1 MQDPRNEYQRLD
13 SFDRGNE
20 CSLPQVHEGR
30 LLGASDHSAMPS
42 TPSIGG
48 GASPT
53 QIDVHKSSEAVPN
66 KSCWGKHLGGK
77 HKRTEQAMFE
87 SEKFYR
93 LAVEAGRIGTW
104 DLDLQTEEC
113 LISPEMA
120 ELMDFSSEQ
129 TTVPG
134 AQWRKSIVP
143 DDRALMSSALAPSIA
158 SDTPFDLEFRITL
171 KDGTQRWLYS
181 RGAVSRDASGK
192 ALRMYGATIDV
203 TERKQAD
210 EKLRESEERL
220 RRAIEIET
228 VGVIFF
234 KTDGCIT
241 NANDAFLRMSGY
253 SREDLAEGLVRWDE
267 MTPPE
272 WMPHS
277 LKAIEEFESTG
288 RTIPYEKEFARKDGS
303 RWWALFAARRIDEV
317 EGVEFIIDITQSKRA
332 EEELRRFGERI
343 TNILEGITDAFVAV
357 DRQWR
362 FTYINERALTTLQ
375 RTREELLGKNMW
387 EEFPGAVGLPAYR
400 EYHRA
405 MTSGN
410 SVHFEEFNPWLD
422 IWVEINAYPSEGGLA
437 IYFRDITERKRAE
450 EERDR
455 LRARE
460 IEARTQKEERR
471 RIARDLHDVVLQDL
485 AGVLQSLRLTY
496 LQSKG
501 SELGLDLEEELEAL
515 GRATLGL
522 RSAVHDLRG
531 EKGRPLVKS
540 VESLVELNRRL
551 APDCKIKLVVEEG
564 FPNGLLG
571 EVGGE
576 LLRIIREALTNARQ
590 HSGAKSVA
598 VTLKVEGSDL
608 VAEISDDG
616 QGFALEGTPGVG
628 LSSMQERAAIVDGR
642 LEIESEVGKGTSVRL
657 RVPVPQT
664 E

>member
-1 MQDPRNEYQRLD
+1 M
-13 SFDRGNE
+13 S
-20 CSLPQVHEGR
+20 
-30 LLGASDHSAMPS
+30 
-42 TPSIGG
+42 
-48 GASPT
+48 
-53 QIDVHKSSEAVPN
+53 
-66 KSCWGKHLGGK
+66 
-77 HKRTEQAMFE
+77 E
-87 SEKFYR
+87 SEKFHR

-104 DLDLQTEEC
+104 DLNLQTEEC
-113 LISPEMA
+113 LISPKMA
-120 ELMDFSSEQ
+120 ELMDFSPEQ

-143 DDRALMSSALAPSIA
+143 EDRTLMASALAPSIA
-158 SDTPFDLEFRITL
+158 SDAPFDLEFRIAL
-171 KDGTQRWLYS
+171 KDGRQRWLYS

-192 ALRMYGATIDV
+192 ALRMYGASIDV

-234 KTDGCIT
+234 KTDGSIT

-272 WMPHS
+272 WVPHS

-288 RTIPYEKEFARKDGS
+288 RTIPYEKEFVRKDGS
-303 RWWALFAARRIDEV
+303 RWWALFAARRLDEE
-317 EGVEFIIDITQSKRA
+317 EGVEFVIDITQSKRA
-332 EEELRRFGERI
+332 EEELRKSGERL
-343 TNILEGITDAFVAV
+343 TNILESITDAFVAV

-387 EEFPGAVGLPAYR
+387 EEFPEAVGLPAYR

-455 LRARE
+455 LRTRE

-485 AGVLQSLRLTY
+485 VGVLQSLRL
-496 LQSKG
+496 SNVHNKDSG
-501 SELGLDLEEELEAL
+501 LGLDLEEELDAL
-515 GRATLGL
+515 RRATLGL
-522 RSAVHDLRG
+522 RNAVNDLRG
-531 EKGRPLVKS
+531 EKKRPFVKS

-551 APDCKIKLVVEEG
+551 APDCNIELLVEEG

-571 EVGGE
+571 EAGVE
-576 LLRIIREALTNARQ
+576 LSRVIREAFTNARY
-590 HSGAKSVA
+590 HSGAKSVV

-616 QGFALEGTPGVG
+616 QGFELEATPGVG
-628 LSSMQERAAIVDGR
+628 LSSMQERAAMVDGK
-642 LEIESEVGKGTSVRL
+642 LEIESEVGRGTSVRL
-657 RVPVPQT
+657 RVPVPQAG
-664 E
+664 

>member
-1 MQDPRNEYQRLD
+1 M
-13 SFDRGNE
+13 S
-20 CSLPQVHEGR
+20 
-30 LLGASDHSAMPS
+30 
-42 TPSIGG
+42 
-48 GASPT
+48 
-53 QIDVHKSSEAVPN
+53 
-66 KSCWGKHLGGK
+66 
-77 HKRTEQAMFE
+77 E
-87 SEKFYR
+87 SEKFHR

-104 DLDLQTEEC
+104 ELDLQTEEC
-113 LISPEMA
+113 LISPKMA
-120 ELMDFSSEQ
+120 ELMDFSSDQ

-134 AQWRKSIVP
+134 AQWQKSIVP
-143 DDRALMSSALAPSIA
+143 EDRTLMSSALAPSIA
-158 SDTPFDLEFRITL
+158 SDAPFDLEFRIAL
-171 KDGTQRWLYS
+171 EDGTQRWLYS

-192 ALRMYGATIDV
+192 AVRMYGASIDV

-234 KTDGCIT
+234 KTDGSIT

-277 LKAIEEFESTG
+277 LKAIKEFESTG
-288 RTIPYEKEFARKDGS
+288 RTIPYEKEFVRKDGS
-303 RWWALFAARRIDEV
+303 RWWALFAARRLDEE

-332 EEELRRFGERI
+332 EEELRKSGERI
-343 TNILEGITDAFVAV
+343 TNILESITDAFVAV

-387 EEFPGAVGLPAYR
+387 EEFPEAVGLPAYR

-496 LQSKG
+496 LRSKG
-501 SELGLDLEEELEAL
+501 SELDLEEELEAL
-515 GRATLGL
+515 GRATFGL

-531 EKGRPLVKS
+531 EKERHFVKS

-551 APDCKIKLVVEEG
+551 APDCNIGLVVEEG
-564 FPNGLLG
+564 FPNELPR

-576 LLRIIREALTNARQ
+576 LLRVIREALTNARH

-642 LEIESEVGKGTSVRL
+642 LEIESEVGQGTSVRL

>member
-1 MQDPRNEYQRLD
+1 M
-13 SFDRGNE
+13 S
-20 CSLPQVHEGR
+20 
-30 LLGASDHSAMPS
+30 
-42 TPSIGG
+42 
-48 GASPT
+48 
-53 QIDVHKSSEAVPN
+53 
-66 KSCWGKHLGGK
+66 
-77 HKRTEQAMFE
+77 E
-87 SEKFYR
+87 SEKFHR

-113 LISPEMA
+113 LISPKMA
-120 ELMDFSSEQ
+120 ELMGFSPEQ

-143 DDRALMSSALAPSIA
+143 DDRTLMASALAPSIA
-158 SDTPFDLEFRITL
+158 SDAPFDLEFRIAL
-171 KDGTQRWLYS
+171 KDGRQRWLYS

-192 ALRMYGATIDV
+192 AVRMYGASIDV

-210 EKLRESEERL
+210 EKLRQSEERL

-234 KTDGCIT
+234 TTDGSIT

-288 RTIPYEKEFARKDGS
+288 RTIPYEKEFVRKDGS
-303 RWWALFAARRIDEV
+303 RWWALFAATRLDEE

-332 EEELRRFGERI
+332 EEELRKSGERI
-343 TNILEGITDAFVAV
+343 TNILESITDAFVAV

-387 EEFPGAVGLPAYR
+387 EEFPEAVGLPAYR

-437 IYFRDITERKRAE
+437 IYFREITERKRAE
-450 EERDR
+450 VERDG

-485 AGVLQSLRLTY
+485 AGVLQSLRLSD
-496 LQSKG
+496 LQNKG
-501 SELGLDLEEELEAL
+501 SGLGLDLEEELEAL

-522 RSAVHDLRG
+522 RNAVHDLRG
-531 EKGRPLVKS
+531 EKEQPFVKS

-551 APDCKIKLVVEEG
+551 APDCRIELVIEEG
-564 FPNGLLG
+564 FPNGFLG
-571 EVGGE
+571 EVGVE
-576 LLRIIREALTNARQ
+576 LLRVIREAFTNARY
-590 HSGAKSVA
+590 HSGAKSVVA
-598 VTLKVEGSDL
+598 TLKVEGSDL

-616 QGFALEGTPGVG
+616 QGFELEAAPGVG
-628 LSSMQERAAIVDGR
+628 LSSMQERAAILGGK
-642 LEIESEVGKGTSVRL
+642 LEIESEVGQGTSVRF
-657 RVPVPQT
+657 RVPAPQT
-664 E
+664 G

>member
-1 MQDPRNEYQRLD
+1 M
-13 SFDRGNE
+13 S
-20 CSLPQVHEGR
+20 
-30 LLGASDHSAMPS
+30 
-42 TPSIGG
+42 
-48 GASPT
+48 
-53 QIDVHKSSEAVPN
+53 
-66 KSCWGKHLGGK
+66 
-77 HKRTEQAMFE
+77 E
-87 SEKFYR
+87 SEKFHR

-113 LISPEMA
+113 LISPKMA
-120 ELMDFSSEQ
+120 ELMDFSPEQ

-158 SDTPFDLEFRITL
+158 SDAPFDLEFRIAL
-171 KDGTQRWLYS
+171 KDGRQRWLYS

-192 ALRMYGATIDV
+192 ALRMYGASIDV
-203 TERKQAD
+203 TERKRAD

-234 KTDGCIT
+234 KTDGSIT
-241 NANDAFLRMSGY
+241 KANDAFLRMSGY

-267 MTPPE
+267 MTPSE

-288 RTIPYEKEFARKDGS
+288 RTIPYEKEFVRKDGS
-303 RWWALFAARRIDEV
+303 RWWALFAATRLDEE
-317 EGVEFIIDITQSKRA
+317 EGVEFVIDITQSKRA
-332 EEELRRFGERI
+332 EEELRKSGERI
-343 TNILEGITDAFVAV
+343 TNILESITDAFVAV

-375 RTREELLGKNMW
+375 RTREELVGKNMW
-387 EEFPGAVGLPAYR
+387 EEFPEAVGLPAYR

-405 MTSGN
+405 MRSGK

-422 IWVEINAYPSEGGLA
+422 IWVEINAYPSESNLA
-437 IYFRDITERKRAE
+437 IYFRDITERKRAD

-485 AGVLQSLRLTY
+485 VGVLQSLRLSD

-522 RSAVHDLRG
+522 RNAVNDLRD
-531 EKGRPLVKS
+531 EKERPFVKS

-551 APDCKIKLVVEEG
+551 APDCNIELLVEDG
-564 FPNGLLG
+564 FPNRLLG
-571 EVGGE
+571 EVGVE
-576 LLRIIREALTNARQ
+576 LLRVIREAFTNTRY
-590 HSGAKSVA
+590 HSGAKSVV

-608 VAEISDDG
+608 VVEISDDG
-616 QGFALEGTPGVG
+616 QGFELETTPGVG
-628 LSSMQERAAIVDGR
+628 LSSMQERVAMVDGK
-642 LEIESEVGKGTSVRL
+642 LEIESKVGRGTSVRL

-664 E
+664 G

>member
-1 MQDPRNEYQRLD
+1 
-13 SFDRGNE
+13 
-20 CSLPQVHEGR
+20 
-30 LLGASDHSAMPS
+30 
-42 TPSIGG
+42 
-48 GASPT
+48 
-53 QIDVHKSSEAVPN
+53 
-66 KSCWGKHLGGK
+66 
-77 HKRTEQAMFE
+77 
-87 SEKFYR
+87 
-93 LAVEAGRIGTW
+93 
-104 DLDLQTEEC
+104 LDLQTEEC
-113 LISPEMA
+113 LISPKMA
-120 ELMDFSSEQ
+120 ELMGFSPEQ

-143 DDRALMSSALAPSIA
+143 DDRTLMASALAPSIA
-158 SDTPFDLEFRITL
+158 SDAPFDLEFRIAL
-171 KDGTQRWLYS
+171 KDGRQRWLYS

-192 ALRMYGATIDV
+192 AVRMYGASIDV

-210 EKLRESEERL
+210 EKLRQSEERL

-234 KTDGCIT
+234 TTDGSIT

-288 RTIPYEKEFARKDGS
+288 RTIPYEKEFVRKDGS
-303 RWWALFAARRIDEV
+303 RWWALFAATRLDEE

-332 EEELRRFGERI
+332 EEELRKSGERI
-343 TNILEGITDAFVAV
+343 TNILESITDAFVAV

-387 EEFPGAVGLPAYR
+387 EEFPEAVGLPAYR

-485 AGVLQSLRLTY
+485 VGVLQSLRLSA
-496 LQSKG
+496 LHNKDSG
-501 SELGLDLEEELEAL
+501 LGLDLEEELDAL
-515 GRATLGL
+515 RRATLGL
-522 RSAVHDLRG
+522 RNAVNDLRG
-531 EKGRPLVKS
+531 EKERPFVKS

-551 APDCKIKLVVEEG
+551 APDCNIELVVEEG

-571 EVGGE
+571 EAGVE
-576 LLRIIREALTNARQ
+576 LLRVIREAFTNTRYHA
-590 HSGAKSVA
+590 GAKSVV

-608 VAEISDDG
+608 VAVISDDG
-616 QGFALEGTPGVG
+616 QGSELEATPGVG
-628 LSSMQERAAIVDGR
+628 LSSMQERAAMVDGK
-642 LEIESEVGKGTSVRL
+642 LEIESEVGRGTSVRL
-657 RVPVPQT
+657 RVPVPQAG
-664 E
+664 

>member
-1 MQDPRNEYQRLD
+1 M
-13 SFDRGNE
+13 S
-20 CSLPQVHEGR
+20 
-30 LLGASDHSAMPS
+30 
-42 TPSIGG
+42 
-48 GASPT
+48 
-53 QIDVHKSSEAVPN
+53 
-66 KSCWGKHLGGK
+66 
-77 HKRTEQAMFE
+77 E
-87 SEKFYR
+87 SEKFHR

-104 DLDLQTEEC
+104 ELDLQTEEC
-113 LISPEMA
+113 LVSPKMA
-120 ELMDFSSEQ
+120 ELMDFSPEQ

-134 AQWRKSIVP
+134 AQWQESIVP
-143 DDRALMSSALAPSIA
+143 EDRALMSSALAPSIA
-158 SDTPFDLEFRITL
+158 SDAPFDLEFRIAL
-171 KDGTQRWLYS
+171 KDGRERWLYS

-192 ALRMYGATIDV
+192 AVRMYGASIDV

-234 KTDGCIT
+234 KTDGSIT

-277 LKAIEEFESTG
+277 LKAIKEFESTG
-288 RTIPYEKEFARKDGS
+288 RTIPYEKEFVRKDGS
-303 RWWALFAARRIDEV
+303 RWWALFAATRLDEE

-332 EEELRRFGERI
+332 EEELRKSGERI
-343 TNILEGITDAFVAV
+343 TNILESITDAFVAV

-387 EEFPGAVGLPAYR
+387 EEFPEAVGLPAYR

-460 IEARTQKEERR
+460 IEARTQREERR

-496 LQSKG
+496 LRSKG

-531 EKGRPLVKS
+531 EKERPFVKS

-551 APDCKIKLVVEEG
+551 APDCNIGLVVEEG
-564 FPNGLLG
+564 FPNGLPRG

-576 LLRIIREALTNARQ
+576 LLRVIREALTNARH

-608 VAEISDDG
+608 VAKISDDG

-642 LEIESEVGKGTSVRL
+642 LEIESEVGQGTSVRL

>member
-1 MQDPRNEYQRLD
+1 M
-13 SFDRGNE
+13 S
-20 CSLPQVHEGR
+20 
-30 LLGASDHSAMPS
+30 
-42 TPSIGG
+42 
-48 GASPT
+48 
-53 QIDVHKSSEAVPN
+53 
-66 KSCWGKHLGGK
+66 
-77 HKRTEQAMFE
+77 E
-87 SEKFYR
+87 SEKFHR

-113 LISPEMA
+113 LISPKMA
-120 ELMDFSSEQ
+120 ELMGFSPEQ

-143 DDRALMSSALAPSIA
+143 DDRTLMASALAPSIA
-158 SDTPFDLEFRITL
+158 SDAPFDLEFRIAL
-171 KDGTQRWLYS
+171 KDGRQRWLYS

-192 ALRMYGATIDV
+192 AVRMYGASIDV

-210 EKLRESEERL
+210 EKLRQSEERL

-234 KTDGCIT
+234 KTDGSIT

-288 RTIPYEKEFARKDGS
+288 RTIPYEKEFVRKDGS
-303 RWWALFAARRIDEV
+303 RWWALFAATRLDEE

-332 EEELRRFGERI
+332 EEELRKSGERI
-343 TNILEGITDAFVAV
+343 TNILESITDAFVAV

-387 EEFPGAVGLPAYR
+387 EEFPEAVGLPAYR

-437 IYFRDITERKRAE
+437 IYFREITERKRAE
-450 EERDR
+450 VERDG

-485 AGVLQSLRLTY
+485 AGVLQSLRLSD
-496 LQSKG
+496 LQNKG
-501 SELGLDLEEELEAL
+501 SGLGLDLEEELEAL

-522 RSAVHDLRG
+522 RNAVHDLRG
-531 EKGRPLVKS
+531 EKEQPFVKS

-551 APDCKIKLVVEEG
+551 APDCRIELVIEEG
-564 FPNGLLG
+564 FPNGFLG
-571 EVGGE
+571 EVGVE
-576 LLRIIREALTNARQ
+576 LLRVIREAFTNARY
-590 HSGAKSVA
+590 HSGAKSVVA
-598 VTLKVEGSDL
+598 TLKVEGSDL

-616 QGFALEGTPGVG
+616 QGFELEAAPGVG
-628 LSSMQERAAIVDGR
+628 LSSMQERAAILGGK
-642 LEIESEVGKGTSVRL
+642 LEIESEVGQGTSVRF
-657 RVPVPQT
+657 RVPAPQT
-664 E
+664 G